1 MSRTYTLDELGTFC
15 NLIAEGGVV
24 AYPTEA
30 VFGLGCDPFN
40 EAAVQ
45 RVFRLKRRDPAQ
57 GFLVIAASEAQLQ
70 PFVDWT
76 RVTAR
81 QRRAIAAS
89 WPGPTTWVLPRSQQ
103 SPAAVSGAHGG
114 IAARVTAHPA
124 AVALCRA
131 FGGALVSTS
140 ANLHGQPP
148 ARSLGDIQ
156 AGFAAG
162 DLDGVL
168 DAPLGGLRNPS
179 AILDALTGCV
189 IRSAQG

>member
-1 MSRTYTLDELGTFC
+1 MSRIYALSDLSPVC
-15 NLIAEGGVV
+15 DLIAAGGVV

-45 RVFRLKRRDPAQ
+45 RIFKLKRRDPAK

-70 PFVDWT
+70 PFVDWA
-76 RVTAR
+76 RVPLR
-81 QRRAIAAS
+81 QRSAVTAS
-89 WPGPTTWVLPRSQQ
+89 WPGPTTWVLPRSRHA
-103 SPAAVSGAHGG
+103 PAAVSGAHDG

-124 AVALCRA
+124 AVALCHA

-140 ANLHGQPP
+140 ANRHGQPA
-148 ARSLGDIQ
+148 ARSLVDVQ
-156 AGFAAG
+156 SAFAPG

-168 DAPLGGLRNPS
+168 DAPLGDLRQPS
-179 AILDALTGCV
+179 AILHALTGCV